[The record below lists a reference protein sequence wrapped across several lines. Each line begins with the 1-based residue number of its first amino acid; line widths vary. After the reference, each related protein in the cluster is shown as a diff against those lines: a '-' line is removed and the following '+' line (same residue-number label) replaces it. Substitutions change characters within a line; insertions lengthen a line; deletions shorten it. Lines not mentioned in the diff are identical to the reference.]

1 MKILLVGHACGPGLG
16 SEPGKTWEFAW
27 GLSANREVWL
37 ITHPEHRAEV
47 EQALA
52 QAQRPNLHVV
62 FVNVKSRFD
71 PWKPKKS
78 ESGIRLHYVLWLKEA
93 YREARQLHQRLQF
106 DVVHHVS
113 WATVAAAPSFWKV
126 QAPVVW
132 GPVGGGQTAPDTFL
146 RYFGAGAR
154 RESIRTRYTRLRT
167 YFPGLRRSAR
177 AAGITLVTNRETAAL
192 LKRAGAKD
200 IRLFLDCGLTEE
212 PRENT
217 RTVNADGE
225 PCTFLWA
232 GRLEPHKGLPL
243 ALEAFARVQNLRVK
257 LLIAG
262 QGPYREAYE
271 EQARKLGIENMVQF
285 LGAIPHEE
293 MPALFRYA
301 DVFLFTSLR
310 DTFGTVV
317 LEAMSQALPVIT
329 LDHQG
334 VGSFVPETAG
344 IKVPVTTPPEVVDA
358 LAEAIEKT
366 AGCGSYRLKMGA
378 AALERAKAETWT
390 RRVNRLTA
398 MYEEVISAHRGV

>member
-27 GLSANREVWL
+27 GLSADHEVWL
-37 ITHPEHRAEV
+37 ITHPEHRAKV
-47 EQALA
+47 EETLA
-52 QAQRPNLHVV
+52 RTQRAGLHVI

-71 PWKPKKS
+71 PWTPGKG
-78 ESGIRLHYVLWLKEA
+78 ESGIRLHYVLWLKAA
-93 YREARQLHQRLQF
+93 YREARRLHKRIQF

-113 WATVAAAPSFWKV
+113 WATVAAAPSFWKL

-132 GPVGGGQTAPDTFL
+132 GPVGGGQTAPDAFL
-146 RYFGAGAR
+146 PYFGPGAR
-154 RESIRTRYTRLRT
+154 RESMRSRYTRLRT

-192 LKRAGAKD
+192 LRAAGAKD

-212 PRENT
+212 PQENT
-217 RTVNADGE
+217 HTVSGEGE
-225 PCTFLWA
+225 PCIFLWA

-243 ALEAFARVQNLRVK
+243 ALEALSRVRNLRVK

-262 QGPYREAYE
+262 QGAYREAYE
-271 EQARKLGIENMVQF
+271 EQARKLGIANMVQF

-301 DVFLFTSLR
+301 DAFLFTSLR

-317 LEAMSQALPVIT
+317 LEAMSHALPVIT

-344 IKVPVTTPPEVVDA
+344 IKIPVTTPSEVIGG
-358 LAEAIEKT
+358 LARAIETT
-366 AGCGSYRLKMGA
+366 ARCGSCRLKMGT
-378 AALERAKAETWT
+378 AALECAKAETWT
-390 RRVNRLTA
+390 RRVSRLTA